1 MRIAVLGAGKMG
13 SALARVWAQAGHQVV
28 IGCRREFTLMSPLI
42 SELGSSIQA
51 MAIPD
56 AASWSEAVALAL
68 PWDSRTELAA
78 SADSLAGKVVLDAMN
93 AYSSYPSVVDLGTT
107 TSSEAIAL
115 DIPHTRLV
123 KALNTLQAR
132 DVLACGRE
140 AGSAQR
146 IAVPICGND
155 TGAKRVVAALVDDI
169 GFDVVDIGILPNGR
183 WSEPTGPLFGKNCSA
198 SKLMDLA
205 RECGVPGLWEDG
217 SQLGCTMGK
226 FCKEIRVPSG
236 ISRDEKNACDI
247 VPFHT
252 AEPWRSSISAKDPH
266 A

>member
-28 IGCRREFTLMSPLI
+28 FGCRQETLMTPLI
-42 SELGSSIQA
+42 SELGLNIQA

-56 AASWSEAVALAL
+56 AASWAGAVALAL
-68 PWDSRTELAA
+68 PWHARTQIAA
-78 SADSLAGKVVLDAMN
+78 SADSLAGKIVLDAMN
-93 AYSSYPSVVDLGTT
+93 AYSTYPRMVDLGTT
-107 TSSEAIAL
+107 TSSETVAL
-115 DIPHTRLV
+115 DIPHARLV

-132 DVLACGRE
+132 HVLACGRA

-155 TGAKRVVAALVDDI
+155 AGAKRVVAALVDDI

-183 WSEPTGPLFGKNCSA
+183 WSEPGGPLFGKNCSA
-198 SKLMDLA
+198 SRLIDLA
-205 RECGVPGLWEDG
+205 RECGAPKLWVDR
-217 SQLGCTMGK
+217 L
-226 FCKEIRVPSG
+226 
-236 ISRDEKNACDI
+236 

-252 AEPWRSSISAKDPH
+252 SEHWKSSISPKARH